1 MTSATDAYEAA
12 VEAKK
17 VAEQEVETEKK
28 KQEKLVIQQQTAV
41 DVAKLEI
48 ERKKLVAEANKV
60 ESTSLTPE
68 ILRKLWIEKWDGK
81 LPKVMNGDGGSAG
94 IILPPELITE

>member
-81 LPKVMNGDGGSAG
+81 LPETIVTDNPNTFLN
-94 IILPPELITE
+94 LPSK